1 MLKKLKWIIHP
12 ISILILAQICWGLLM
27 FVWIRWYILRSQEIN
42 ALLTK
47 IPLSTAPSGQW
58 IILAEGCLLMAFLL
72 VSLYMIFV
80 SQRRLSRIT
89 KMQDTILSSVTH
101 ELKTPLASI
110 RLYTET
116 MLLREISAEEKKKFL
131 NRVLGEVERLQ
142 KLVDT
147 ILISARLNSD
157 STTTANNHIKID
169 LIEIINISIGRMK
182 ERFDHMRLFEF
193 KIKPTSTQSS
203 FYILG
208 NSAHLSTLFDNLLDN
223 AVKYTKKND
232 VLSVEISVENGNI
245 LVSIHD
251 NGIGIEKRD
260 LKKIFKK
267 FYRVDKSAK
276 SKVTGSGLGLSVCY
290 SIVKEH
296 NGKIYAKS
304 DGLNKG
310 TTFYVEFKRFPSYC

>member
-1 MLKKLKWIIHP
+1 
-12 ISILILAQICWGLLM
+12 M

-58 IILAEGCLLMAFLL
+58 VILAEGCLLMAFLL

-116 MLLREISAEEKKKFL
+116 MLLREIPIEEKKKFL

-157 STTTANNHIKID
+157 HSTTNNHIKID
-169 LIEIINISIGRMK
+169 LIEIINTSMIRMK

-193 KIKPTSTQSS
+193 QIIPENAPRS

-208 NSAHLSTLFDNLLDN
+208 NSQHLSTLFDNLFDN

-232 VLSVEISVENGNI
+232 LISVELSLGNENI
-245 LVSIHD
+245 LVSVHD

-276 SKVTGSGLGLSVCY
+276 SKVTGSGLGLSVCH

>member
-1 MLKKLKWIIHP
+1 
-12 ISILILAQICWGLLM
+12 M

-42 ALLTK
+42 ALIAK
-47 IPLSTAPSGQW
+47 IPLATPPSGQW

-72 VSLYMIFV
+72 ISLYMIFV

-116 MLLREISAEEKKKFL
+116 ILLRESPSLSQKKFL
-131 NRVLGEVERLQ
+131 NRVLSEVERLQ

-147 ILISARLNSD
+147 ILISARLNSNEK
-157 STTTANNHIKID
+157 TAKNHIRMD
-169 LIEIINISIGRMK
+169 LQDVINTSIGRMK
-182 ERFDHMRLFEF
+182 ERFDHVRSFQLH
-193 KIKPTSTQSS
+193 IKQTSWAPA
-203 FYILG
+203 FYVIG
-208 NSAHLSTLFDNLLDN
+208 NSQHLSTLFDNLLDN
-223 AVKYTKKND
+223 AVKYTKKGD
-232 VLSVEISVENGNI
+232 TISIEMSLTKSHVVVSVQ
-245 LVSIHD
+245 D
-251 NGIGIEKRD
+251 NGIGIEKKD

-267 FYRVDKSAK
+267 FYRVNKSAK
-276 SKVTGSGLGLSVCY
+276 SKVTGSGLGLSVCH

-296 NGKIYAKS
+296 GGKIYAKS

-310 TTFYVEFKRFPSYC
+310 STFYVELKKFPSHC

>member
-58 IILAEGCLLMAFLL
+58 VILAEGCLLMAFLL

-116 MLLREISAEEKKKFL
+116 MLLREIPIEEKKKFL

-157 STTTANNHIKID
+157 HSTTNNHIKMD
-169 LIEIINISIGRMK
+169 LIEIINTSMIRMK

-193 KIKPTSTQSS
+193 KIRPENTPCS

-208 NSAHLSTLFDNLLDN
+208 NSQHLSTLFDNLFDN

-232 VLSVEISVENGNI
+232 LISIELLLGNENI
-245 LVSIHD
+245 LVSVHD

-276 SKVTGSGLGLSVCY
+276 SKVTGSGLGLSVCH

>member
-116 MLLREISAEEKKKFL
+116 MLLREIPIEEKKKFL

-147 ILISARLNSD
+147 ILISASLNSD
-157 STTTANNHIKID
+157 HNTTKNHIKLD
-169 LIEIINISIGRMK
+169 LIEIINTSMTRVK
-182 ERFDHMRLFEF
+182 ERFDHMRLFQF
-193 KIKPTSTQSS
+193 KIRPANTQCS
-203 FYILG
+203 FYMLG
-208 NSAHLSTLFDNLLDN
+208 NSQHLSTLFDNLFDN

-232 VLSVEISVENGNI
+232 LISIELLLGNENI
-245 LVSIHD
+245 LVSVHD

-276 SKVTGSGLGLSVCY
+276 SKVTGSGLGLSVCR

>member
-1 MLKKLKWIIHP
+1 MIKKLKWIIHP

-58 IILAEGCLLMAFLL
+58 VILAEGCLLMAFLL

-116 MLLREISAEEKKKFL
+116 MLLREIPIEEKKKFL

-157 STTTANNHIKID
+157 HSTTNNHIKID
-169 LIEIINISIGRMK
+169 LIEIINTSMIRMK

-193 KIKPTSTQSS
+193 QIIPENAPRS

-208 NSAHLSTLFDNLLDN
+208 NSQHLSTLFDNLFDN

-232 VLSVEISVENGNI
+232 LISVELSLGNENI
-245 LVSIHD
+245 LVSVHD

-276 SKVTGSGLGLSVCY
+276 SKVTGSGLGLSVCH